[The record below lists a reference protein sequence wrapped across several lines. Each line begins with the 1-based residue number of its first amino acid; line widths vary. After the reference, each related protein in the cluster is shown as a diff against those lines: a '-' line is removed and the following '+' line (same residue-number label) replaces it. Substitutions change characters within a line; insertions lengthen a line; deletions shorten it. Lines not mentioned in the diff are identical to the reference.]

1 MGFKSWLASL
11 FKEEKPEE
19 RDPAISVFSTTSEI
33 VKTDKEIATERG
45 EPWVEVLGIEVDMDN
60 LGSGAF
66 DLDFNEIF
74 VAKLVRAG
82 YKGKTDYEV
91 VDQWFIGICKE
102 IVKETYEQHNA
113 DPTNRRNNS

>member
-33 VKTDKEIATERG
+33 VKTDKEIATEKG

-66 DLDFNEIF
+66 DIDWNDKF

-82 YKGKTDYEV
+82 YKGKTDQDI
-91 VDQWFIGICKE
+91 VDQWFSTVCRNILA
-102 IVKETYEQHNA
+102 ETYEQEQA